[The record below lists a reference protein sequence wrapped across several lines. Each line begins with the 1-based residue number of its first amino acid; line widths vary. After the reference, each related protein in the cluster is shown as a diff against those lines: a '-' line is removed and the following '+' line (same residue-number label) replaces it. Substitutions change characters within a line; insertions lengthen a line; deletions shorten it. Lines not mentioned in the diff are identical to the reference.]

1 MSEQEESDPVV
12 REIPVYV
19 SQKLS
24 DQLYLFQYPIRPSSF
39 PYPPNSIFASRIK
52 PVQGR
57 IELSVALDTT
67 SSDYDRSKGEQIA
80 LNVDGTNSSVNEKD
94 FPNGMMDK
102 QLLSSSRAV
111 NDSSRYAIGLIHEG
125 KLHLTP
131 IKDIL
136 VLRPDLT
143 YLDKSDKT
151 AKSEGR
157 AVLHPDDP
165 DLEEAMEEEAK
176 QVTVKFAK
184 TDSETLKKN
193 RENSYNYHKT
203 KEDME
208 RWIPI
213 KYNPHNTDESKAEFD
228 KLYCDNL
235 ERTVLEKSD
244 EGKYLDSLKSI

>member
-1 MSEQEESDPVV
+1 MSKKKTHVENYLLNIIHLAPSSMSEQEESDPVV

-94 FPNGMMDK
+94 FPNG
-102 QLLSSSRAV
+102 
-111 NDSSRYAIGLIHEG
+111 LIHEG

-176 QVTVKFAK
+176 Q
-184 TDSETLKKN
+184 
-193 RENSYNYHKT
+193 
-203 KEDME
+203 EDME